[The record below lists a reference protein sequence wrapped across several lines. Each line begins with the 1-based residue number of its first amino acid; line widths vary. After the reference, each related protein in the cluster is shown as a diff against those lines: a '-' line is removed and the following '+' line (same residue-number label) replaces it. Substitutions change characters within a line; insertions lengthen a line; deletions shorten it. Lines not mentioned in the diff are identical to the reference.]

1 MKKRILIFWI
11 YLFSALS
18 LGQTNSDSLF
28 QVATMDVYEHPDKSI
43 ELGLKILREAKNS
56 EQKVSA
62 LLLISTAYSSKRDY
76 ENSLNYA
83 LKAKDV
89 AESNSNIL
97 DQLKVTNKI
106 AAQYHQMRVN
116 DKALQYLDEF
126 DRIFEKYQFKDSAE
140 MILGN
145 SLALRGFIYR
155 DKLNCEIAI
164 DYFNNAIRKYETEE
178 SSITRANRSVILY
191 NKANCFISLN
201 QIDSAQTT
209 FLKSI
214 ELAKKA
220 GAKSLEA
227 FSLKGLAETF
237 TLEGKYEPALSEL
250 NKAMEISKNV
260 GDLVLNQ
267 GIYKGLSDNYLAINN
282 WEKHQ
287 FYYKEYVST
296 VNQIKETERNSIS
309 ISLKNHLKE
318 TENEIQK
325 VQKRYGIA
333 ILTTSFLTLILLFN
347 LVKSQRKFFK
357 KRKQLKSNLSEKVRI

>member
-1 MKKRILIFWI
+1 
-11 YLFSALS
+11 
-18 LGQTNSDSLF
+18 
-28 QVATMDVYEHPDKSI
+28 MDVYEHPDKSI
-43 ELGLKILREAKNS
+43 ELGLKILKEAKNS

-97 DQLKVTNKI
+97 DQLKVMNKI

-126 DRIFEKYQFKDSAE
+126 DRVLEKYRYKDSAK

-164 DYFNNAIRKYETEE
+164 DYFNNAIRKYEIEE

-201 QIDSAQTT
+201 QIDSAKTT

-227 FSLKGLAETF
+227 FSHKGLAETF
-237 TLEGKYEPALSEL
+237 TLEGKYETALSEL
-250 NKAMEISKNV
+250 NKAIEISKDV

-267 GIYKGLSDNYLAINN
+267 GIYKGLSDNYLAVNN

-287 FYYKEYVST
+287 GFYKKYNST
-296 VNQIKETERNSIS
+296 VEQIKKTERNSIS

-318 TENEIQK
+318 TQFEIQK
-325 VQKRYGIA
+325 TKKRYGA
-333 ILTTSFLTLILLFN
+333 GILVVSVLILILISN
-347 LVKSQRKFFK
+347 LVNSQRKSRQKIRNLKLNLYK
-357 KRKQLKSNLSEKVRI
+357 K